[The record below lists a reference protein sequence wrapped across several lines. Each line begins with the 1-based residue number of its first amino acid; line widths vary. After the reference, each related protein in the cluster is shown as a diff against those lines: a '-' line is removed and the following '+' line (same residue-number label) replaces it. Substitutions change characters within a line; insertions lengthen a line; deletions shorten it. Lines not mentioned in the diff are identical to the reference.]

1 MAAGA
6 LSGLQNPETDHR
18 TVGLISA
25 APSGIFAGWRLAPYP
40 ADKTPE
46 TDRRT
51 VGLIS
56 EAPSGIIAG
65 WRLAPYPA
73 YKTPKSTTEP

>member
-6 LSGLQNPETDHR
+6 LSGQQKPETDH
-18 TVGLISA
+18 
-25 APSGIFAGWRLAPYP
+25 
-40 ADKTPE
+40 
-46 TDRRT
+46 RT

-65 WRLAPYPA
+65 RRLAPYPA
-73 YKTPKSTTEP
+73 YKSPEMITEP

>member
-1 MAAGA
+1 VE
-6 LSGLQNPETDHR
+6 SQC
-18 TVGLISA
+18 I
-25 APSGIFAGWRLAPYP
+25 AGWRLAPYP

-73 YKTPKSTTEP
+73 YKTPKPIAEP

>member
-6 LSGLQNPETDHR
+6 LSGLQNPETDH
-18 TVGLISA
+18 
-25 APSGIFAGWRLAPYP
+25 
-40 ADKTPE
+40 
-46 TDRRT
+46 RT

-73 YKTPKSTTEP
+73 DKTPKPIAEP